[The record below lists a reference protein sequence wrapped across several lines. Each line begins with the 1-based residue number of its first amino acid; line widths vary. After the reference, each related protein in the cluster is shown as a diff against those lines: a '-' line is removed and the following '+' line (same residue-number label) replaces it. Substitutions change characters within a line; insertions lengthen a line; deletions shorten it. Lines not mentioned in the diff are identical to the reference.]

1 MHDPQDPP
9 VVTQLDGAHRPIA
22 TALQAYNMAM
32 RFTMPYQK
40 TMSPPEVDLSPGHFG
55 LMFELR
61 DVTTG
66 RDQTKQT
73 YISDTESRAS
83 LWHRLSVR

>member
-1 MHDPQDPP
+1 
-9 VVTQLDGAHRPIA
+9 
-22 TALQAYNMAM
+22 
-32 RFTMPYQK
+32 MPYQK
-40 TMSPPEVDLSPGHFG
+40 TMSPPEVDLSSGHFD

-83 LWHRLSVR
+83 LWHRLSHPRRPAILGFRIAVAKDNPASLALRSSGSAGR